1 MADVADKWIALFPLN
16 TLLFP
21 DGVLPLRVFET
32 RYVDMVRECMKAN
45 VPFGVVGIKAGQE
58 VGAVAEPYAVGTI
71 ANITQWDMPEFG
83 VLLIQTRGGERF
95 NILETRLL
103 PSKRLEARI
112 EIIEPDVTVS
122 AEADELLNVCAKVLG
137 IVIQDLETRARNEH
151 AENFISPFSEPHKM
165 NDTAWVANRW
175 CEMLPI
181 PLAEK
186 QRLLEMTDAAVR
198 LENIEFYLR
207 KNGVI

>member
-1 MADVADKWIALFPLN
+1 MADVDDKWIALFPLN

-45 VPFGVVGIKAGQE
+45 APFGVVGIKAGKE
-58 VGAVAEPYAVGTI
+58 IGTVAEPYSVGTV

-103 PSKRLEARI
+103 PSQRLEARI
-112 EIIEPDVTVS
+112 EMKEPDQHIVGD
-122 AEADELLNVCAKVLG
+122 EALSICAKVLG
-137 IVIQDLETRARNEH
+137 IVIHDLETRARNEKV
-151 AENFISPFSEPHKM
+151 ENFISPFSKPHKM
-165 NDTAWVANRW
+165 HDTGWVANRW

-181 PLAEK
+181 TLPEK
-186 QRLLEMTDAAVR
+186 QRLLEMTNAALR
-198 LENIEFYLR
+198 LENIEHYLR
-207 KNGVI
+207 ENGVI